1 MAKSLSSQ
9 SARARMQKHQKEAPR
24 HAAPDERERIP
35 PASAAERLGPIIS
48 PVHTNDLTLTRNNG
62 LLVSPFLER
71 FLDRSE
77 DQYKRNLSIVS
88 RHMLVRGQDTSFA
101 YLGIP
106 KLNNGSLKILAKL
119 RDLRCQ

>member
-35 PASAAERLGPIIS
+35 PAPAAERLGPIIS

-71 FLDRSE
+71 FLDRHDTTNPSLNQSRSGSFVPFTLIGGCST
-77 DQYKRNLSIVS
+77 DKPMQIYRN
-88 RHMLVRGQDTSFA
+88 
-101 YLGIP
+101 
-106 KLNNGSLKILAKL
+106 
-119 RDLRCQ
+119 

>member
-9 SARARMQKHQKEAPR
+9 SARARMQHQKEAPR

-35 PASAAERLGPIIS
+35 PAPAAERLGPIIS

-71 FLDRSE
+71 FLDRYDNEPFS
-77 DQYKRNLSIVS
+77 KSVS
-88 RHMLVRGQDTSFA
+88 RWVFRSIYIIGRCSTDEAHA
-101 YLGIP
+101 N
-106 KLNNGSLKILAKL
+106 KSLEIS
-119 RDLRCQ
+119 